1 MSVEPDNKMKYIK
14 LAKNTV
20 IASIL
25 ITLSLSLLEIPK
37 SYFGTPT
44 GIADDETS
52 DITFAKIEDK
62 DCQNREVV
70 NIDGKRYVI
79 TDSNKTIAAL
89 TDNEELHEA
98 FGLYSSAKVV
108 ENVSYLR
115 LFNDC
120 QGFWKG
126 YYADIAYYRDSDG
139 FIFPSN
145 FTYQDYINH
154 KENNSFGRRNA
165 IEKENKNSIN
175 SNCYCCNTCIIYRR
189 TGICKIYVKSNG
201 EWSRRNCTMEIQG
214 K

>member
-79 TDSNKTIAAL
+79 TDSNKTISAL

-154 KENNSFGRRNA
+154 KENNSFGRR
-165 IEKENKNSIN
+165 
-175 SNCYCCNTCIIYRR
+175 
-189 TGICKIYVKSNG
+189 
-201 EWSRRNCTMEIQG
+201 SRWRW
-214 K
+214 

>member
-37 SYFGTPT
+37 SYFGTPV
-44 GIADDETS
+44 GIADEGAS

-62 DCQNREVV
+62 DCQNREIV

-79 TDSNKTIAAL
+79 TDSNKTIASL

-98 FGLYSSAKVV
+98 FGLYSSAKVI

-139 FIFPSN
+139 FIFPAN

-154 KENNSFGRRNA
+154 KENNSFGRR
-165 IEKENKNSIN
+165 SRW
-175 SNCYCCNTCIIYRR
+175 RR
-189 TGICKIYVKSNG
+189 
-201 EWSRRNCTMEIQG
+201 
-214 K
+214 